1 MGPLAHDEESQEA
14 GLDWV
19 DHGEVAYC
27 RLNVLRDLRTHA
39 PDAVSRIGRGGVP
52 SEDDYFK
59 SPSSPL
65 PVRPA
70 PRRPAARVSAPG
82 APLLSDDVSRALRH
96 GVVHGASKG
105 PSADGIVMRNPS
117 GYQIP

>member
-39 PDAVSRIGRGGVP
+39 PDAVSRIGRGCVP

-59 SPSSPL
+59 S
-65 PVRPA
+65 
-70 PRRPAARVSAPG
+70 
-82 APLLSDDVSRALRH
+82 
-96 GVVHGASKG
+96 
-105 PSADGIVMRNPS
+105 
-117 GYQIP
+117 